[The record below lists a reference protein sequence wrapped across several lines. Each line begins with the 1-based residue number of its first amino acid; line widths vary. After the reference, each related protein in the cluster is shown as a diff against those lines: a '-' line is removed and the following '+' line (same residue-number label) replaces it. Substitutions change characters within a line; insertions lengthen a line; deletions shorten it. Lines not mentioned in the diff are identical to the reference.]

1 MSRPKVSVI
10 VPVFDAERYLREALY
25 SVARQRFTDH
35 EVIVIDDGSTTDA
48 CEQIVAAAGKETGH
62 RMRYVRQDNRGP
74 AVARNRGLAEAK
86 GELIAFLDSDDVYAP
101 DKLALQVEI
110 MRRVSP
116 DCAFVTGGYERFVE
130 GAPAETNV
138 VLPAA
143 FEGTIYPALL
153 HSRRAI
159 PWVPAAH
166 LFRRAA
172 LAAAGG
178 YDAAL
183 RYGEDKELVIRL
195 ARTSKVLTH
204 RDVVFRYRVH
214 TRSLSLSLGEPRLLA
229 DVDYL
234 VRSLCAADPRLPHR
248 LIRQMRRETLF
259 SAATLVLRHTGN
271 HARFTGLV
279 RAAIRTGGVGASWRI
294 WRAVGAGYAALAMQR
309 LRRPVTHC

>member
-35 EVIVIDDGSTTDA
+35 EVIVIDDGSATDA
-48 CEQIVAAAGKETGH
+48 CEQIVAAAGKDTGH
-62 RMRYVRQDNRGP
+62 RMRYLRQDNRGP

-86 GELIAFLDSDDVYAP
+86 GELIAFLDSDDVYEP

-116 DCAFVTGGYERFVE
+116 DYAFVTGGYERFVE
-130 GAPAETNV
+130 AAPAETTV
-138 VLPAA
+138 VLPARL
-143 FEGTIYPALL
+143 EGTIYPALL
-153 HSRRAI
+153 HCAI

-178 YDAAL
+178 YDAGL

-195 ARTSKVLTH
+195 ARTSKALTH

-214 TRSLSLSLGEPRLLA
+214 AGSLSVSLAEPRLLA

-234 VRSLCAADPRLPHR
+234 VRSLCAADPRLPHWLVR
-248 LIRQMRRETLF
+248 RMRRETLF

-279 RAAIRTGGVGASWRI
+279 RAAVRTGGVGASWRS
-294 WRAVGAGYAALAMQR
+294 WRAVGAGYAALAMRR
-309 LRRPVTHC
+309 LRRPVTHY

>member
-48 CEQIVAAAGKETGH
+48 CEQIVAAAGKDTGH
-62 RMRYVRQDNRGP
+62 RMRYLRQDNRGP

-110 MRRVSP
+110 MRRVSS

-153 HSRRAI
+153 RLEQKGWIESEWRTTENNRRAKYYRLTT
-159 PWVPAAH
+159 AG
-166 LFRRAA
+166 RRAVNTEA
-172 LAAAGG
+172 
-178 YDAAL
+178 
-183 RYGEDKELVIRL
+183 
-195 ARTSKVLTH
+195 
-204 RDVVFRYRVH
+204 
-214 TRSLSLSLGEPRLLA
+214 
-229 DVDYL
+229 
-234 VRSLCAADPRLPHR
+234 
-248 LIRQMRRETLF
+248 
-259 SAATLVLRHTGN
+259 
-271 HARFTGLV
+271 
-279 RAAIRTGGVGASWRI
+279 ASWR
-294 WRAVGAGYAALAMQR
+294 RYVEAVEFILQ
-309 LRRPVTHC
+309 TT